1 MKLKILILLL
11 LTTSLSFAA
20 DVSEEIVRSDKH
32 LSRVKILIDQEKKA
46 VAKLTD
52 EKKKTAR
59 QLRKAEIEL
68 NYQRKIVKK
77 IEKKL
82 FQAKKRCFVYQF

>member
-32 LSRVKILIDQEKKA
+32 LSRVKILIDQEKKG
-46 VAKLTD
+46 
-52 EKKKTAR
+52 R
-59 QLRKAEIEL
+59 S
-68 NYQRKIVKK
+68 
-77 IEKKL
+77 
-82 FQAKKRCFVYQF
+82 QAD